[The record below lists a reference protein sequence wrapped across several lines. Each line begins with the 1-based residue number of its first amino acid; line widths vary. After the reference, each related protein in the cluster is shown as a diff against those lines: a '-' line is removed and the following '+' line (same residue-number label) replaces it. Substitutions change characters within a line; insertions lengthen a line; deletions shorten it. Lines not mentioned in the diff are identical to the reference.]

1 MIMLSNSRTLYCS
14 TRRVNHFVGR
24 WSIQLDS
31 SVRKKRMTNPLT
43 TQNIECI
50 GSQEFKFFFLQKEE
64 VKLDRIQN
72 NRDKN
77 AKEKIYS
84 VWYSIP
90 NRN

>member
-50 GSQEFKFFFLQKEE
+50 GSQEFKFFFLQKKKE

-72 NRDKN
+72 NRQKCQREN
-77 AKEKIYS
+77 LLS
-84 VWYSIP
+84 VVFHSK
-90 NRN
+90 

>member
-1 MIMLSNSRTLYCS
+1 MLSNSRTLYCI

-50 GSQEFKFFFLQKEE
+50 GSQEFKFFLTKKEE

-77 AKEKIYS
+77 AIEKIYTVVFHS
-84 VWYSIP
+84 K
-90 NRN
+90 